1 MKFFLFSIAFIG
13 IISCKP
19 TKEVSTENAPPSSN
33 AMESTSSESSS
44 STQQPVKTPPTQSL
58 DDIKKSLPD
67 TIRLSISLIS
77 IGEGTD
83 ADGLNILTATLET
96 FSRKTGKNPKYISI
110 PWGREGEIEYYFNLN
125 ELNPVE
131 QLNFISNL
139 NSAFKGHKLVL
150 ISENIKNRFKR

>member
-1 MKFFLFSIAFIG
+1 MKSFLFSIAFIG
-13 IISCKP
+13 TISCKP
-19 TKEVSTENAPPSSN
+19 AKEVSTENAPLSSTS
-33 AMESTSSESSS
+33 MESTSSESST
-44 STQQPVKTPPTQSL
+44 STQQPVKTPLTQSL

-83 ADGLNILTATLET
+83 PEGLNILTSTLET
-96 FSRKTGKNPKYISI
+96 FSRKTGKNPNYITI
-110 PWGREGEIEYYFNLN
+110 PWGREGEVEYYFNLN
-125 ELNPVE
+125 ELNQVE
-131 QLNFISNL
+131 QQNFISNL